1 MKEILSSKVDAY
13 KAQIEK
19 VVMQKCK
26 TQALCLL
33 NPDEILKAFDL
44 KKNWAVV
51 TDWLFLYGC
60 QRYTGNPTTQDE
72 MSLIKIGLRRFI
84 YNLGMDR
91 INRQTTKP
99 TNPIGKTNSFIE
111 KRSFEGY
118 LSKEDLNKAIEAL
131 NKVLNK
137 LGYHAFVDLRP
148 NGDDKI
154 VWEPIQ

>member
-1 MKEILSSKVDAY
+1 MKEILSSKVEEY
-13 KAQIEK
+13 KSQIEK
-19 VVMQKCK
+19 VVIQKCK

-33 NPDEILKAFDL
+33 NPDEILQAFNL

-118 LSKEDLNKAIEAL
+118 LSKEDLNKAIDAL

-137 LGYHAFVDLRP
+137 LGYHAFVDNRP